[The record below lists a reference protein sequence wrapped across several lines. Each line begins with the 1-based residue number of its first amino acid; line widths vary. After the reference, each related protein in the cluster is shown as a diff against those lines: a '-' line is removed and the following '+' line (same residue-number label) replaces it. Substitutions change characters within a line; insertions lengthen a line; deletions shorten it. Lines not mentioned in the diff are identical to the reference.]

1 MEGLICYCFNYT
13 VSDIEIDIRQKGKS
27 TILDRILAEKKSGGC
42 QCATKNPKG
51 R

>member
-1 MEGLICYCFNYT
+1 MEDLICYCFSYT
-13 VSDIEIDIRQKGKS
+13 VSDIERDIVENGKS
-27 TILDRILAEKKSGGC
+27 TIMDRILLEKKNGGC